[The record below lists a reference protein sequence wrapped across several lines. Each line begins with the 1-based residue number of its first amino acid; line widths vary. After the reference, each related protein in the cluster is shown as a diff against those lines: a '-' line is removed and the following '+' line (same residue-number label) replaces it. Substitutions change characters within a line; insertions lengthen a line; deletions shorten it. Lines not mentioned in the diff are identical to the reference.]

1 MSPARTSLVS
11 GYVLHQRPWRNTSM
25 LIEAFTADAGR
36 IGLVARGVRQRGSR
50 TRPLLEPFQ
59 PLLLSWTGRGELHTL
74 TGVEAETWRAPP
86 AGRALVAGFYCSE
99 LILRLLGRDDPNPEA
114 FAAYDAALFG
124 LAAGGDPE
132 PRLRRFELALLEAL
146 GFAPPLVDDADE
158 DAPVADDAREYLY
171 VPEVGPRRA
180 LEVRDPAGERTI
192 RVPGAHLHALA
203 RGELD
208 APAVLHSARNILRAC
223 LAPHLG
229 PKPLKSRELYRS
241 MYGGKKGTTN
251 EHE

>member
-1 MSPARTSLVS
+1 MSAARVSLAR
-11 GYVLHQRPWRNTSM
+11 GYVLRQRPWRNTSM

-59 PLLLSWTGRGELHTL
+59 PLLLSWSGRGELYTL
-74 TGVEAETWRAPP
+74 TAVEAEAWRAPP

-114 FAAYDAALFG
+114 FDAYDAALAV
-124 LAAGGDPE
+124 LAHCEETE
-132 PRLRRFELALLEAL
+132 PALRRFELALLEAL
-146 GFAPPLVDDADE
+146 GFAPPLVIDADE
-158 DAPVADDAREYLY
+158 GKFIADDAREYVY
-171 VPEVGPRRA
+171 VPEAGPRRA
-180 LEVRDPAGERTI
+180 QGSAMAGEAAL
-192 RVPGAHLHALA
+192 RVPGTHLHALV

-208 APAVLHSARNILRAC
+208 DPAVRHSARNILRAC

-241 MYGGKKGTTN
+241 MYGGKKEN
-251 EHE
+251 HE